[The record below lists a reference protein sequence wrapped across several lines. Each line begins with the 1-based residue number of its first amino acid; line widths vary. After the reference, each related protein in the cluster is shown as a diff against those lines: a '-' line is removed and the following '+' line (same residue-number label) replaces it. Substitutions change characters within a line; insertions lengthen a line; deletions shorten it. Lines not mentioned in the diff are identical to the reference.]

1 MSQPPEYP
9 SNPAGPQGGDQ
20 GSGYPPPGTPPPPPT
35 PPGYGAPPPTPPGY
49 GAAPPPPPGYGTPPP
64 PPPGGQAPGGYAPP
78 GYAPP
83 PPPPPGY
90 GPPPGAPAP
99 GYPPP
104 GYAQPGPASG
114 FSIGDAISWSWAKFT
129 QNAAALIV
137 PLLVYALAL
146 AGVIGAMV
154 GVVIATSE
162 TTTTTYTDAYGVS
175 SETTSGNI
183 TPVGGIVM
191 FLGYILLFCIA
202 IYMHAGITTGCLDIA
217 DGRPVSIGT
226 FFKPRNLGKVAV
238 TGLLLVLGT
247 VIGSILCVIPG
258 LIFGF
263 VAQFAIVFVV
273 DKSLSPVDSI
283 KASIATVR
291 ADLGNSFLSWL
302 VQAAAVLVGELLCYV
317 GMLVG
322 IPLASLI
329 QVYTYRKLSGGQ
341 VVDASQAGNQP
352 GNQPLPPGPQYA

>member
-9 SNPAGPQGGDQ
+9 GNPADAQGGNH
-20 GSGYPPPGTPPPPPT
+20 GSGYPPPPGYGT
-35 PPGYGAPPPTPPGY
+35 PPGYGAPPPPPPGY
-49 GAAPPPPPGYGTPPP
+49 GAPPPPPPGYGTPPPPP

-104 GYAQPGPASG
+104 GYGGQPGPGSG
-114 FSIGDAISWSWAKFT
+114 FSVGEAISWSWAKFT
-129 QNAAALIV
+129 QNAAALVV
-137 PLLVYALAL
+137 PLLAYALAL
-146 AGVIGAMV
+146 AAVIGAMI
-154 GVVIATSE
+154 GIIIATSE
-162 TTTTTYTDAYGVS
+162 TTTTTYTDASGYTA
-175 SETTSGNI
+175 ETTSGNM
-183 TPVGGIVM
+183 TPVGGIAM
-191 FLGYILLFCIA
+191 FLGYLLIFCVA
-202 IYMHAGITTGCLDIA
+202 VYMHAGLTTGCLDIA
-217 DGRPVSIGT
+217 DGKAVSIGT
-226 FFKPRNLGKVAV
+226 FFRPRNLGTVAV
-238 TGLLLVLGT
+238 TALLLVLGT
-247 VIGSILCVIPG
+247 AIGSALCLIPG

-263 VAQFAIVFVV
+263 VAQFAVVFAV

-291 ADLGNSFLSWL
+291 SDLGNSFLSWL
-302 VQAAAVLVGELLCYV
+302 VQAAAVVVGELLCYV

-322 IPLASLI
+322 VPLASLI

-341 VVDASQAGNQP
+341 VVEANQP
-352 GNQPLPPGPQYA
+352 APPGPQYA